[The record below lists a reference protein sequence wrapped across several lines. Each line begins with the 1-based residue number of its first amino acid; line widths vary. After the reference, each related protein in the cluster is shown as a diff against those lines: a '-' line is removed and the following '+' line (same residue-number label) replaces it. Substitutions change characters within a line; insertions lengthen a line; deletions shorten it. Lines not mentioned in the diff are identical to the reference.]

1 MKRSMIKIFS
11 VLLIF
16 AIVVGFSNS
25 TFARDSMSTLDSTSG
40 GGSSGSSGGSSLNPS
55 IDLINPDTGGKT
67 GQNTSK
73 IVNIIVGTIQIIGV
87 AAAIIMLV
95 FLAIKYVSAAPSE
108 KADIKKGAVIYIV
121 GAVFL
126 FGASVILGFVRDFI
140 TQIGG

>member
-1 MKRSMIKIFS
+1 MKKNIMKITTL
-11 VLLIF
+11 LLIVLMMLGIASQVF
-16 AIVVGFSNS
+16 A
-25 TFARDSMSTLDSTSG
+25 
-40 GGSSGSSGGSSLNPS
+40 LNPD
-55 IDLINPDTGGKT
+55 IGLITPETEGKT
-67 GQNTSK
+67 GENTSK

-87 AAAIIMLV
+87 AVAIIMLV